1 MTDEV
6 KEDLS
11 EFLLHTVD
19 MLVPDPDQV
28 RLTSVQTQT
37 MIAFELSV
45 PTNEMGK
52 LIGSEGS
59 TIKAIRHL
67 LVCAAR
73 MRGVRVN
80 LDLLDLQAESQETQ
94 ASAP

>member
-19 MLVPDPDQV
+19 MLVGDPESV
-28 RLTSVQTQT
+28 RLNSVQTQT

-45 PTNEMGK
+45 PNSEMGK
-52 LIGSEGS
+52 LIGAEGS

-73 MRGVRVN
+73 MRNVRVN
-80 LDLLDLQAESQETQ
+80 LDLLQQEQ
-94 ASAP
+94 PSA